1 MLFHLFY
8 GALGDK
14 IGWLR
19 IFRYTS
25 TRILG
30 AAITAL
36 LLSFILGPWFIEK
49 LKARQIGETIRTDGP
64 ETHKKKAGTPTM
76 GGSLILFC
84 LMVSTLLWCDLK
96 NQFVWLALSVT
107 VAFGAIGF
115 ADDYIKV
122 AKRDKRGLSGKLRL
136 LLEFAIAGGA
146 MAYLFYSDAMPAD
159 VRLHLQLPFTN
170 FYDNSLVLPAWG
182 YTIFGTL
189 VVVGTANAVN
199 FTDGLDG
206 LAIGPS
212 IMNAGTFL
220 VFAYIA
226 GVQTTILA
234 HGHFDHSATGLP
246 CRPGDVCD
254 VTIAQYLHVAHI
266 TGVEELAVFCAALF
280 GTGIGFLWYNA
291 YPAQVF
297 MGDVGAL
304 SLGGSIGMLAVLTK
318 NELVLLIVGGLFV
331 VEALSV
337 IIQTGVFKAT
347 KRRTEDGKIVGKR
360 VFAMAPIH
368 HHYEKKGWDEPKIIV
383 RFWLVSALLALLALG
398 TLKLR

>member
-8 GALGDK
+8 GAFADK

-19 IFRYTS
+19 VFRYPS
-25 TRILG
+25 TRILC

-36 LLSFILGPWFIEK
+36 LLSFLIGPWFIER
-49 LKARQIGETIRTDGP
+49 LKSRQIGEQIRDDGP
-64 ETHKKKAGTPTM
+64 STHKKKAGTPTM

-84 LMVSTLLWCDLK
+84 LALSTLLWCDLRSEL
-96 NQFVWLALSVT
+96 VWLAISVT
-107 VAFGAIGF
+107 IAFGAIGF
-115 ADDYIKV
+115 ADDY
-122 AKRDKRGLSGKLRL
+122 AKLTKRNKAGLPGKLRL

-146 MAYLFYSDAMPAD
+146 MTYLFYSNVMSED
-159 VRLHLQLPFTN
+159 VRLHVQLPFTN
-170 FYDNSLVLPAWG
+170 FYEQGLVIPAWA
-182 YTIFGTL
+182 YAVFGAF

-199 FTDGLDG
+199 LTDGLDG

-212 IMNAGTFL
+212 IMNAG
-220 VFAYIA
+220 VFMILAYIA
-226 GVQTTILA
+226 GVSTTLLTA
-234 HGHFDHSATGLP
+234 QGP
-246 CRPGDVCD
+246 

-266 TGVEELAVFCAALF
+266 QGAEELAVFAAALF
-280 GTGIGFLWYNA
+280 GSGIGFLWYNT

-304 SLGGSIGMLAVLTK
+304 GLGGALGMLAVLTK

-337 IIQTGVFKAT
+337 IIQTTVYKAT
-347 KRRTEDGKIVGKR
+347 KRVENGKVVGKR

-368 HHYEKKGWDEPKIIV
+368 HHYEKIGWDEPKIIV
-383 RFWLVSALLALLALG
+383 RFWLISALLALVALG
-398 TLKLR
+398 TLKMR